1 MTSMPLGFT
10 VARRGLPYASLNGGV
25 GIEVLRL
32 GGYEREYF
40 ITQTPEL
47 AAMADVVIDLDSMH
61 VDGHGRSNANT
72 TEDAA

>member
-1 MTSMPLGFT
+1 VRS
-10 VARRGLPYASLNGGV
+10 
-25 GIEVLRL
+25 L

-61 VDGHGRSNANT
+61 VDGRGQSSANT